1 MCTDQLWGG
10 VLDDVTL
17 DVPHQTATLTI
28 SATHAGHSVRHVL
41 CLGGILE
48 LRFFNSIEGPW
59 DYAEITEVHFRQDIS
74 TKVWAFEFILWSEDA
89 GLSGRCSSVTLD
101 GAELVLDT

>member
-1 MCTDQLWGG
+1 MYTDQLWGG

-17 DVPHQTATLTI
+17 DVPHQTATLAI
-28 SATHAGHSVRHVL
+28 SVTHSGRSVRHVL
-41 CLGGILE
+41 CLGDILE
-48 LRFFNSIEGPW
+48 LRFFNSIPGLW
-59 DYAEITEVHFRQDIS
+59 DYAEITEIHFRRDVS
-74 TKVWAFEFILWSEDA
+74 TKVWAFEFLLWSEA

>member
-1 MCTDQLWGG
+1 MWTDRLWGS
-10 VLDDVTL
+10 VLDDVTV
-17 DVPHQTATLTI
+17 DVPHQTVTLAI
-28 SATHAGHSVRHVL
+28 SATHSGRSVRHVL

-59 DYAEITEVHFRQDIS
+59 DYAEITEIHFRSDVS
-74 TKVWAFEFILWSEDA
+74 AKVWTFEFILWSEEA

-101 GAELVLDT
+101 GTELVLGK